1 MKIEIR
7 LIDDC
12 QHENGRLL
20 EIVEV
25 TGSSYSRTQEAA
37 VAAMVQHSRLLFGS
51 ENYEAVTD
59 TSIFG
64 GYYRHKYTRD
74 CIVAR

>member
-7 LIDDC
+7 LIDDVRYE
-12 QHENGRLL
+12 HGRLL
-20 EIVEV
+20 EIIEV
-25 TGSSYSRTQEAA
+25 SGSSYSRTQEAA
-37 VAAMVQHSRLLFGS
+37 VAAMVQHARLVFGS

-64 GYYRHKYTRD
+64 GYYRHRYTRD